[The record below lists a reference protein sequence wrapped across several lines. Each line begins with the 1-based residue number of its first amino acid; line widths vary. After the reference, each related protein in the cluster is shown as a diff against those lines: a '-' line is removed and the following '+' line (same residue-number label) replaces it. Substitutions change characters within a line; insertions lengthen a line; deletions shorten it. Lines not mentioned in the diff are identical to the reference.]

1 MGLFGDLANMA
12 AKGAGISVRKAR
24 VKKEVEAQRL
34 RAEDE
39 LQKHNA
45 AYQKLLESERN
56 KYLSRKEHYIVTYMF
71 AQVMLGSNMIQR
83 NFPFLD

>member
-1 MGLFGDLANMA
+1 MGLFGDIANMA

-56 KYLSRKEHYIVTYMF
+56 KYLSGKEDYIVTYMF
-71 AQVMLGSNMIQR
+71 A
-83 NFPFLD
+83 